1 MSENDKPQDST
12 APAAA
17 PNPAPAAPPLL
28 ADQVLP
34 PNLFILPVNSPVVF
48 PTLLAPIL
56 VNQPRFV
63 AMIEEAINRQRVVGL
78 LLTRAG
84 DPKDDT
90 KPEDLYDTGV
100 AVKIIKRLKMP
111 DGSVNLLVHGMKR
124 FRMKRV
130 LSE

>member
-1 MSENDKPQDST
+1 MSENEKQDPPQ
-12 APAAA
+12 APESPA
-17 PNPAPAAPPLL
+17 PQTPAAPPLL

-34 PNLFILPVNSPVVF
+34 PNLFVLPVNSPVVF

-63 AMIEEAINRQRVVGL
+63 AMIEEAINRQRVIGL

-90 KPEDLYDTGV
+90 KPEDLYEVGV
-100 AVKIIKRLKMP
+100 AVTPSRRTDPGALEEVRP
-111 DGSVNLLVHGMKR
+111 
-124 FRMKRV
+124 
-130 LSE
+130 